1 MTTTT
6 ASMQLLHNM
15 SVAHHPLVF
24 SALVSPAAVL
34 HSVRVPRLHG
44 QGLHVSGAAAEGDA
58 PPAVLIIDYYTPL
71 PQTDTQIHHGCDV
84 VGRSTPSCTR
94 ALCGTG
100 HPSLT
105 CWETRQSGR
114 SAAAS

>member
-44 QGLHVSGAAAEGDA
+44 QGLHVSGAAAEGDT
-58 PPAVLIIDYYTPL
+58 PPAVLIIE
-71 PQTDTQIHHGCDV
+71 TDTQMHHGCDMWLAGLYLPV
-84 VGRSTPSCTR
+84 RGLSVEQGIHR
-94 ALCGTG
+94 
-100 HPSLT
+100 
-105 CWETRQSGR
+105 
-114 SAAAS
+114 